1 MLHQWLRHRPPRR
14 LVADSGKEIE
24 DFKLSFGFCGCTVHG
39 QLLLT
44 SRSIDPRRVTPLV
57 VETRFWRPIKS
68 PLNEHLAAVKRLG
81 KPRRRITFHTAQS
94 QHGPECVRREPAMI
108 RLAHEAAHEQVNLA

>member
-1 MLHQWLRHRPPRR
+1 MLHLRLRHRPPLR

-24 DFKLSFGFCGCTVHG
+24 DFKLSFGFCGSTVHG

-57 VETRFWRPIKS
+57 VETRFWRPIKVAFRGAS
-68 PLNEHLAAVKRLG
+68 CGSETPQRNASASRIPHRAISAW
-81 KPRRRITFHTAQS
+81 PRTC
-94 QHGPECVRREPAMI
+94 PP
-108 RLAHEAAHEQVNLA
+108 